1 MEINTSIP
9 EKAEYLQKL
18 QEKGFQIPD
27 FVYITAGQFAKK
39 DYEELTH
46 FLESHKESYKIIVRS
61 AHPMESDFKGGTF
74 DSLETYADI
83 AGIEYARNKIIKQA
97 KTSKNLSILRQQ
109 KFNNAPE
116 FDVEQMG
123 VIVMPFLEG
132 TTIMVKML
140 SNQWE
145 FGYCKNN
152 NHRVQSEPYITNVPH
167 DNRLL
172 SLSKSIQEKLG
183 FKCEIEYI
191 ATDSGDI
198 YVVQVK
204 NISMID
210 TLDEKKDL
218 RSIHMD
224 GIRRIRKRHNYRE
237 RPIYIMDNRKF
248 YIQVISQCEEFLAN
262 PSRNLDIVLKIIDEY
277 EKELETFAL
286 NHQRFAV
293 IGFSIQGSRELYQI
307 ANHYLDE
314 LPEFQKKL
322 SKALSDN
329 LYKIDYFLSEADT
342 LLAKDRFR
350 MNLGTHDAYGI
361 DTVRN
366 PIWTIFWD
374 ADRHDQVI
382 SRFTEL
388 GWKSGDTIGI
398 EIDAQERPIVFQ
410 V

>member
-1 MEINTSIP
+1 MEIASSIP
-9 EKAEYLQKL
+9 EKAGQLQKL
-18 QEKGFQIPD
+18 QEKGFQIPE
-27 FVYITAGQFAKK
+27 FVYITAEQFEKK
-39 DYEELTH
+39 DYEQLTH

-74 DSLETYADI
+74 ESLETYADI
-83 AGIEYARNKIIKQA
+83 AGIEYARKKIIKQA
-97 KTSKNLSILRQQ
+97 KTSKTLSILRQQ

-116 FDVEQMG
+116 LDVEKMG

-140 SNQWE
+140 SNEWE

-152 NHRVQSEPYITNVPH
+152 NHKVQSEPYISNVPH
-167 DNRLL
+167 DKRLL
-172 SLSKSIQEKLG
+172 SLSKSIQETLG
-183 FKCEIEYI
+183 FRCEIEYI
-191 ATDSGDI
+191 ETESGEI

-210 TLDEKKDL
+210 ALDEKKDL

-237 RPIYIMDNRKF
+237 RPVYIMDNRQF
-248 YIQVISQCEEFLAN
+248 YTQVISQCEEFLAR
-262 PSRNLDIVLKIIDEY
+262 PSNNLDIVLQTIHAYEDEL
-277 EKELETFAL
+277 KNFAL
-286 NHQRFAV
+286 KHQRFAV
-293 IGFSIQGSRELYQI
+293 IGFCIQGSKELYQT

-314 LPEFQKKL
+314 YPDFQKTL

-342 LLAKDRFR
+342 LLAKDKFR

-374 ADRHDQVI
+374 ADRHEQVV

-388 GWKSGDTIGI
+388 GLKSGDMIGI